1 MLKAARSW
9 LFASAGLVLAVAIAV
24 DSTASPRHPPR
35 IDTAPAVPTSIP
47 VISGPAITT
56 TAPPPSTTT
65 AVPTTTASTALS
77 LAPSNQ
83 TVNASSSPAVNLTT
97 YPGSPPDLTP
107 LAPNPSPG
115 EGHWV
120 PAGRA
125 VDGTWP
131 VWVTTLRPASGGA
144 PSGIARI
151 DTSLVR
157 VVIYAGT
164 TQPPCTWANQGEIP
178 NAGIPKLV
186 AAFNGGFQFGSAG
199 GGFYADGH
207 ANPPLVNGAAS
218 LVVKADGSAFVAQWG
233 RDATL
238 TPDISEV
245 RQNLSLMVD
254 GGAVT
259 PAVPSSYWGATITH
273 SAVTWRS
280 GVGSDNA
287 HHLFFVGGP
296 NLTPAAL
303 AALLIAA
310 GATRAMEYD
319 INPQWVLFAS
329 FTNGPGPVPTTV
341 GAKLLPTMNYPPDHF
356 LYPDW
361 REFVAMFIK
370 T

>member
-1 MLKAARSW
+1 
-9 LFASAGLVLAVAIAV
+9 
-24 DSTASPRHPPR
+24 
-35 IDTAPAVPTSIP
+35 VP
-47 VISGPAITT
+47 
-56 TAPPPSTTT
+56 
-65 AVPTTTASTALS
+65 

-164 TQPPCTWANQGEIP
+164 TQPAGIWANQGEIP

-233 RDATL
+233 RDAAL
-238 TPDISEV
+238 TPAVTQV

-259 PAVPSSYWGATITH
+259 PAVSSSYWGATITH

-303 AALLIAA
+303 AALLVTA

-329 FTNGPGPVPTTV
+329 FTDGPGSPPSTV
-341 GAKLLPTMNYPPDHF
+341 GAKLLPAMNYPPDHF
-356 LYPDW
+356 FYPDW
-361 REFVAMFIK
+361 RDFVAIFIK
-370 T
+370 A